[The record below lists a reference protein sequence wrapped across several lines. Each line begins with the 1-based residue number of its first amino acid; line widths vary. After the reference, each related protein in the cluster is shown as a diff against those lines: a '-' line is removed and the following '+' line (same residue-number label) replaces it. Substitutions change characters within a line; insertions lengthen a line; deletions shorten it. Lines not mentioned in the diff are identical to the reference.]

1 MDKSIKILLVDDEE
15 DFRQLMAF
23 WLESKGYAILTASN
37 GQEAVKVVKNDAPD
51 IIFLDL
57 HMPVMD
63 GVTALKEIRTFNK
76 DVPVIVISA
85 HTGDPKAREAMAFG
99 ISGVFP
105 KSNNF
110 EEGLTLLESV
120 LRTHKKLKDK

>member
-1 MDKSIKILLVDDEE
+1 MSKGIKVVLVDDEE
-15 DFRQLMAF
+15 DFRQLMTF
-23 WLESKGYAILTASN
+23 WLESKGYSVIP
-37 GQEAVKVVKNDAPD
+37 APD
-51 IIFLDL
+51 GKGAIQIVKENSPDIMFLDL

-63 GVTALKEIRTFNK
+63 GVEALKKIREFNN
-76 DVPVIVISA
+76 DIPVIVISA
-85 HTGDPKAREAMAFG
+85 HISDPRAHEAMSYG

-105 KSNNF
+105 KSQHF

>member
-63 GVTALKEIRTFNK
+63 GATALKEIRTFNK

-85 HTGDPKAREAMAFG
+85 HTGDPKAREAMASG

>member
-37 GQEAVKVVKNDAPD
+37 GQEAVKVVKNEAPD

-85 HTGDPKAREAMAFG
+85 HTGDPKAREAMASG

>member
-85 HTGDPKAREAMAFG
+85 HTGDPKAREAMASG

>member
-37 GQEAVKVVKNDAPD
+37 GQEAVKVVKNDIPD

-85 HTGDPKAREAMAFG
+85 HTGDPKAREAMASG

>member
-1 MDKSIKILLVDDEE
+1 MEKSIKILLVDDEE

-23 WLESKGYAILTASN
+23 WLESKGYSILTASN
-37 GQEAVKVVKNDAPD
+37 GQEAIEVVKNEAPD

-85 HTGDPKAREAMAFG
+85 HTGDPKAREAMASG

>member
-1 MDKSIKILLVDDEE
+1 MAKGIKVLLVDDEE
-15 DFRQLMAF
+15 DFRQLMSF
-23 WLESKGYAILTASN
+23 WLESKGYKVVTAAN
-37 GQEAVKVVKNDAPD
+37 GQEAVEIVKNESPD
-51 IIFLDL
+51 IIFMDL

-63 GVTALKEIRTFNK
+63 GVTALKEIRAFNK

-85 HTGDPKAREAMAFG
+85 HTGDPRAKEAMASG

-110 EEGLTLLESV
+110 EEGLSLLESV
-120 LRTHKKLKDK
+120 LRTHQKLKDK